1 MELLCMVFMRGAEFI
16 LGFFALLTLFYYLD
30 GYLLIIPMLF
40 ICSILFVT
48 GTFDLLNHRNISH
61 LIFVSLILVIFGL
74 VSYILLSSNNYV
86 TIRDWFTIIGI
97 SIMIFGGVISRVRE
111 WNKLKKA

>member
-1 MELLCMVFMRGAEFI
+1 MELYVMVFMRGAEFI
-16 LGFFALLTLFYYLD
+16 LGFFALLLLVNLD
-30 GYLLIIPMLF
+30 DYLLITPMLF

-86 TIRDWFTIIGI
+86 TIRDWLTIIGI
-97 SIMIFGGVISRVRE
+97 SIMIFGGVMFRVRE